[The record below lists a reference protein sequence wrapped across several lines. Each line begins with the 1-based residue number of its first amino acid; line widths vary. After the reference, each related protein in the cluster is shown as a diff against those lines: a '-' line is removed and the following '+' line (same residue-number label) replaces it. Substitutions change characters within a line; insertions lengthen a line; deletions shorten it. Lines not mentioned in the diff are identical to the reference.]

1 MRYSLFLFIT
11 ILTVSLTSCRKDF
24 DFQQSTGGLVFSK
37 DTIYLDTVFTNIGSS
52 TYTLKVYNRSN
63 DDISISQIKLG
74 KGLDSKYRI
83 TVDGMT
89 GNNNRIFNNVEMLAK
104 DSMYIF
110 IETTVDIL
118 TANPDDF
125 LYTDFIEFQ
134 HISGQNQK
142 VELITLIQDA
152 YFLYPQRN
160 ENGIYETIPIGDD
173 EIYGFI
179 LDENDPINGNEYFW
193 NNSKPYVI
201 YGYAAVPANK
211 TLVVEAGARIHFH
224 ADSGLI
230 IGNEGSIKV
239 EGGDVSDSENP
250 TQNSVIFEG
259 DRLEPMFENVP
270 GQWGTIWISQGSKE
284 NEFRNFIIKNATV
297 GLLITGN
304 SGYGTTPDITL
315 HNVQIYNSSNV
326 GILARTGH
334 IEGTNVVI
342 NRAGQA
348 AFAGSYGGKYKFTH
362 STFNNNWQSSRQVS
376 VLLDNYIE
384 GAQPETQPL
393 VEASFHNCIIYG
405 SNQNQLY
412 LDKRNTETF
421 NYYFNHCL
429 IKFNNI
435 NNQFSN
441 HELYQFTSD
450 SVHYNQILLATNSAI
465 NNPKFLNVGSNKLMI
480 NEESAAIGIG
490 DNNYYIE
497 RDILNIVRTSPP
509 DLGAYQNAPF
519 PEED

>member
-1 MRYSLFLFIT
+1 MRHSLFFFII

-24 DFQQSTGGLVFSK
+24 DFKDSTGGLEFSR

-63 DDISISQIKLG
+63 DDISIPQIRLG
-74 KGLDSKYRI
+74 KELNSKYRI

-110 IETTVDIL
+110 IETTVDVAE
-118 TANPDDF
+118 ANPDDF

-134 HISGQNQK
+134 HLSGQSQK
-142 VELITLIQDA
+142 VELVTLIQDA
-152 YFLYPQRN
+152 YFLYPARD
-160 ENGIYETIPIGDD
+160 EDGVYETLPIGDD
-173 EIYGFI
+173 EIYGFV
-179 LDENDPINGNEYFW
+179 LDENDPVNGNEYYW

-211 TLVVEAGARIHFH
+211 TLTVQAGARIHFH
-224 ADSGLI
+224 AESGLI
-230 IGNEGSIKV
+230 VGNNGTIKV
-239 EGGDVSDSENP
+239 EGEDAENL
-250 TQNSVIFEG
+250 VIFQG
-259 DRLEPMFENVP
+259 DRLEPLYENVP
-270 GQWGTIWISQGSKE
+270 GQWGAIWLSQGSKE
-284 NEFRNFIIKNATV
+284 NEFRNCIIKNATV
-297 GLLITGN
+297 GLLVTGN
-304 SGYGTTPDITL
+304 SGYGATPDVLL

-342 NRAGQA
+342 NRAGQT
-348 AFAGSYGGKYKFTH
+348 AFAGSYGGNYTFTH
-362 STFNNNWQSSRQVS
+362 STFNNNWQSSRQFS

-384 GAQPETQPL
+384 GAVPEIQPMIQ
-393 VEASFHNCIIYG
+393 ASFHNCIIYG
-405 SNQNQLY
+405 SNQNQMY
-412 LDKRNTETF
+412 IDKRGSESETF

-435 NNQFSN
+435 NNQFTN
-441 HELYQFTSD
+441 HSLYQFTTD
-450 SVHYNQILLATNSAI
+450 SEHYNQIYLATNSVT

-480 NEESAAIGIG
+480 NEESAAVGLG
-490 DNNYYIE
+490 DEDYYIS
-497 RDILNIVRTSPP
+497 RDILNVVRTIPP